1 MIRTTRSAA
10 NRQISGINITPFTDI
25 VLVLLIIFMVAVP
38 SMTASR
44 NKGFLFPLPHASVNA
59 DLPTTPVIVYLKAD
73 GSVKLNETPVTFDT
87 LGQQL
92 LQEIA
97 GRQGQPL
104 TMVIRAEKSVPYQ
117 QIITTI
123 DIARQDGINQI
134 GFGTQPNDAPARG
147 G

>member
-1 MIRTTRSAA
+1 MIRTTQSTTS
-10 NRQISGINITPFTDI
+10 RQISGINITPFTDI

-38 SMTASR
+38 SMTTSR
-44 NKGFLFPLPHASVNA
+44 NNGFLFPLPKASVNA

-73 GSVKLNETPVTFDT
+73 GSMKLNDTPVTFPT
-87 LGQQL
+87 LSQRL

-104 TMVIRAEKSVPYQ
+104 TMVIRAEKIVPYQ

-123 DIARQDGINQI
+123 DIARNNGINQI
-134 GFGTQPNDAPARG
+134 GFGTQLNESSAHG